1 MSRRPL
7 LLLPAVLVALAL
19 PAAPALA
26 GEDPDAPAP
35 PPAPVVTPAP
45 GTDPVTAPNVGT
57 STLRAQNCVT
67 RARANVAVT
76 GRLIDSVVFVV
87 DGHRVDTD
95 TGGDF
100 SFTMKC
106 ARLSVGA
113 HRAKAV
119 VSFQQGATPASRTL
133 RFQITRSRQ
142 ATAQFA
148 G

>member
-1 MSRRPL
+1 
-7 LLLPAVLVALAL
+7 
-19 PAAPALA
+19 
-26 GEDPDAPAP
+26 
-35 PPAPVVTPAP
+35 
-45 GTDPVTAPNVGT
+45 VTAPSVGT
-57 STLRAQNCVT
+57 ATLRAQNCIT